1 MIEKIK
7 TECIKCNG
15 TGLYIGFAEPKGT
28 AVVCMQCTGTGCDE
42 INFKPFTRR
51 KDRRGIQ
58 KISQSRGSFLG
69 TGVGT
74 TGKYITYQEFKQGKM
89 P

>member
-1 MIEKIK
+1 MEKIK
-7 TECIKCNG
+7 TECNECKG
-15 TGLYIGFAEPKGT
+15 TGLYVGCSEPKGT

-51 KDRRGIQ
+51 KGRRGIQ
-58 KISQSRGSFLG
+58 TVWRSSGSFVPTCIG
-69 TGVGT
+69 PVVIT
-74 TGKYITYQEFKQGKM
+74 ITYQEFKQGKM